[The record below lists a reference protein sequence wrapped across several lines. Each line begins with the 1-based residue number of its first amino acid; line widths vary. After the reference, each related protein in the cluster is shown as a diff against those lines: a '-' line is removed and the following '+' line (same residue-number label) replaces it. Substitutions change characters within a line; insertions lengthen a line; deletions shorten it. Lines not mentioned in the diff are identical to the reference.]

1 MSNDA
6 HDISNPRATMA
17 FFGHTDAETTLLRA
31 YQSGQIP
38 HAWLIGGPQ
47 GIGKATLAYRFARFV
62 LANPPILKSSNPS
75 RDANPPIRQSSF
87 LVTGGAGFVGSNIVE
102 ELVRLGHNVRVLDN
116 FATGKRENIAPL
128 LKQIELIEGD
138 IQDEETCRQA
148 VKDIDYVLHQAAM
161 PSVPRSLNEPVTTTE
176 INVMGTVKLLTAA
189 AKAKVR
195 RFVYAASSSAY
206 GDQPVPVKREDLIPK
221 PLSPYAAAKLA
232 GEYFCQAYSQ
242 SMGLET
248 IGLRYFNVFGPR
260 QDPKSQYS
268 AVIPLFITAIME
280 GRRPTIYGDG
290 SQTRDFT
297 YVANAVQA
305 VVLAA
310 YSNDPKCLGEVFNV
324 AFGSRTSLLE
334 LVGALRNELAIIDP
348 AIGEVGVEHV
358 AERSGDIRDSLA
370 DISKAKALLG
380 YAPEVDLKAGL
391 AKAVPW
397 YVKNWG

>member
-1 MSNDA
+1 MN
-6 HDISNPRATMA
+6 
-17 FFGHTDAETTLLRA
+17 
-31 YQSGQIP
+31 Y
-38 HAWLIGGPQ
+38 
-47 GIGKATLAYRFARFV
+47 
-62 LANPPILKSSNPS
+62 
-75 RDANPPIRQSSF
+75 
-87 LVTGGAGFVGSNIVE
+87 LVTGGAGFIGSNIVE
-102 ELVRLGHNVRVLDN
+102 ELVRLGHSVRVLDN
-116 FATGKRENIAPL
+116 FSTGKRENIATF

-138 IQDEETCRQA
+138 IREEETCRQA

-161 PSVPRSLNEPVTTTE
+161 PSVPRSLKEPVTTTE

-248 IGLRYFNVFGPR
+248 VGLRYFNVFGPR

-290 SQTRDFT
+290 TQTRDFT
-297 YVANAVQA
+297 YVANNVQA
-305 VVLAA
+305 NILATTAKSVAGKIINIACGKSYSVLDLLKVINEA
-310 YSNDPKCLGEVFNV
+310 LGKN
-324 AFGSRTSLLE
+324 
-334 LVGALRNELAIIDP
+334 IDP
-348 AIGEVGVEHV
+348 ILVP
-358 AERSGDIRDSLA
+358 ERKGDIKHSLA
-370 DISKAKALLG
+370 DIELARKLLG
-380 YAPEVDLKAGL
+380 YEMNVDFTEGIKRTVAWYLKNQSSKIKYRAI
-391 AKAVPW
+391 
-397 YVKNWG
+397 